1 MKNILLLI
9 LTILCFV
16 NFCATAAAQGLSSA
30 DLIDQAKEYDGK
42 TVTYAGELIGEIMR
56 RGEFAWVNIKD
67 GEHSIGVWLNAAL
80 LKDIN
85 FAGNFKT
92 RGDTVE
98 ITGVFHR
105 ACPEHGGDL
114 DIHAQGLRKL
124 ASGRMVGEKLNSD
137 KLTLIIVLLMALP
150 CIWILTLFKHK

>member
-1 MKNILLLI
+1 MKNILSLIVMVLL
-9 LTILCFV
+9 TV
-16 NFCATAAAQGLSSA
+16 VFCATAAAQGLSSTA
-30 DLIDQAKEYDGK
+30 LINQAKEYDGK

-56 RGEFAWVNIKD
+56 RGEFAWVNISD
-67 GEHSIGVWLNAAL
+67 GEHSIGVWINAAL

-85 FAGNFKT
+85 FTGNFKT

-98 ITGVFHR
+98 VTGVFYR

-137 KLTLIIVLLMALP
+137 KLTLIIVLLVALP